1 MLHDPTWNL
10 SEEEAKTFAEAS
22 TNVARHYNASMN
34 PVVADWFVLIGVLGA
49 LYGPRLMPLVMR
61 LIGKKPKEQKP
72 IEEAP
77 PAQFNVNLPN
87 IGGMPMRH

>member
-1 MLHDPTWNL
+1 
-10 SEEEAKTFAEAS
+10 
-22 TNVARHYNASMN
+22 
-34 PVVADWFVLIGVLGA
+34 
-49 LYGPRLMPLVMR
+49 MR

-87 IGGMPMRH
+87 IGSMPMRH